1 MRQLDLQV
9 PSTLRLIGIEVE
21 EPYVVSTKMCDKLE
35 MEVTRIADE
44 IHTAVSGQS
53 AASSRYSPDR
63 NFGVSPGWILMERA
77 FVFANVVAGSEI
89 EVLKELRNIPDVKE
103 AYFVYGVYDIVVIVE
118 TDSMARLREI
128 SAQIR
133 SLSNIRSTSTT
144 VAMQG

>member
-1 MRQLDLQV
+1 
-9 PSTLRLIGIEVE
+9 
-21 EPYVVSTKMCDKLE
+21 
-35 MEVTRIADE
+35 
-44 IHTAVSGQS
+44 
-53 AASSRYSPDR
+53 
-63 NFGVSPGWILMERA
+63 MERA